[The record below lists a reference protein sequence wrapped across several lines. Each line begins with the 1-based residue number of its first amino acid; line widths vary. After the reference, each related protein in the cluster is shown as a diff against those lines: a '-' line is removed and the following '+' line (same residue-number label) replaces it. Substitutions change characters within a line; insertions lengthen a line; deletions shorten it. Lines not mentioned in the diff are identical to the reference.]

1 MCAQLFI
8 KLDDCATK
16 LGASVRDYELWRLL
30 PGPTRQLQVQIEIC
44 CRPQYQRYWASS
56 IILHYPVYS
65 TSIIQSL
72 HPSTQI
78 TLILFVLITDELL
91 GLAGAGPGRTFHIPL
106 SPCHSAI
113 LPSWH
118 PAAFRGKG
126 ANPLWCSRE
135 STPLISFCN
144 LHLANK
150 GVNAVADRNDSL
162 LCSSPRAKCFPASQ
176 PVSQLASHLA
186 AGQDNTSQSVYIS
199 MDKSFGSSSPRKTHA
214 THC

>member
-91 GLAGAGPGRTFHIPL
+91 GVAGAGPGRTFHFPHSTFTL
-106 SPCHSAI
+106 PFCHPAI
-113 LPSWH
+113 LTSCHFSWKGGQPPLVQPWIHPSNIILQF
-118 PAAFRGKG
+118 ALGK
-126 ANPLWCSRE
+126 
-135 STPLISFCN
+135 
-144 LHLANK
+144 
-150 GVNAVADRNDSL
+150 
-162 LCSSPRAKCFPASQ
+162 
-176 PVSQLASHLA
+176 
-186 AGQDNTSQSVYIS
+186 
-199 MDKSFGSSSPRKTHA
+199 
-214 THC
+214 

>member
-1 MCAQLFI
+1 MEIAPRTNAPITSANRNL
-8 KLDDCATK
+8 LSATIP
-16 LGASVRDYELWRLL
+16 A
-30 PGPTRQLQVQIEIC
+30 
-44 CRPQYQRYWASS
+44 
-56 IILHYPVYS
+56 
-65 TSIIQSL
+65 
-72 HPSTQI
+72 
-78 TLILFVLITDELL
+78 LL
-91 GLAGAGPGRTFHIPL
+91 GIQYYPALSCIFHFDNTVVAPFDTNHINFVRAHYGRAARLGWCRTRTHFPHSTFTLPF
-106 SPCHSAI
+106 CHPAI
-113 LPSWH
+113 LTSCRFSW
-118 PAAFRGKG
+118 KG
-126 ANPLWCSRE
+126 GQPLWCSRE